1 MSDELKLITDVYRD
15 HFQISE
21 TCSFVAFVP
30 LNAQSWIHTC
40 RCTTAS
46 KCGGNNKHRHTTLL
60 RLNQCMARIVCTCT
74 VSGYTSALRPILQFL
89 ITGIIIKW
97 LRSWFQMFTLVC
109 LYDLHILMKH
119 QIVSIMKAWHP
130 YNKMCCSIRAPSK
143 RGRHTCVLLLGI
155 SHPNNH
161 IVFGVT
167 IGTYWVFYRMVMVW
181 DYVDYLR
188 GDFDYI
194 ILSVLH
200 DSWQN
205 KLHRK

>member
-1 MSDELKLITDVYRD
+1 MNSHLQVY
-15 HFQISE
+15 
-21 TCSFVAFVP
+21 
-30 LNAQSWIHTC
+30 N
-40 RCTTAS
+40 S
-46 KCGGNNKHRHTTLL
+46 KQVWRNKKHGHTTLL

-89 ITGIIIKW
+89 ITDIIIKW
-97 LRSWFQMFTLVC
+97 
-109 LYDLHILMKH
+109 YDLDFRCLHSFVCMIFIFWWNIKSFRLWKLDIHTIKCVVASEPRANVADMPVCSCWEFPILTK
-119 QIVSIMKAWHP
+119 K
-130 YNKMCCSIRAPSK
+130 
-143 RGRHTCVLLLGI
+143 
-155 SHPNNH
+155 NH

-181 DYVDYLR
+181 NYVDYLP